1 MARDSG
7 GSGGLV
13 NGVNANNN
21 TSNNNNNNNNN
32 NISVSVGG
40 GGGVKVPPPVAPKP
54 TRPSER
60 ATVESLLDEL
70 ESAVP
75 QPRGTAGLVRNSL
88 SVA

>member
-7 GSGGLV
+7 SSGGLV

-21 TSNNNNNNNNN
+21 TSNNNNNNN

-60 ATVESLLDEL
+60 ATVESLLDVL
-70 ESAVP
+70 ECAVP
-75 QPRGTAGLVRNSL
+75 QPRGTAGLVLNFL